1 MTNIITAV
9 MLNYFSTPRIMFLIS
24 IKKWVLIF
32 DHFAGLHLLQMMIPD
47 FAMEEVTS
55 KSTIAAYELSFLS

>member
-9 MLNYFSTPRIMFLIS
+9 MLNYFSAPRM
-24 IKKWVLIF
+24 KKWVLIF

-55 KSTIAAYELSFLS
+55 KSTIAVI